1 MRRLLLFTLA
11 YFTFGCRAMRG
22 AKYDAYPEYQQQA
35 QLYEEDY
42 YAEEASGGDFA
53 YDQANAYGAMAE
65 APAMSSRHKNAEY
78 DKRGASKKY
87 KMEGKNAPQKGGEP
101 NQEQAAARMVHY
113 NGYAN
118 LHVARPEDT
127 VEDIVAI
134 SKKYKGD
141 IERRSTQSITI
152 RVPKDSFSAAFNDII
167 GLGDVLNK
175 SVTSEDVTE
184 AFTSVEL
191 RLKTAQTT
199 RDRLLALL
207 EKAKDEEEKIKILR
221 QLQRLNE
228 QIDVI
233 EAQMRTLKSLAD
245 YSSISVDLTAR
256 KAVADGTQQMEAS
269 GFSWIHNL
277 SPFQN
282 TVCHSGKRLEL
293 ITPDEFVSLH
303 PKGAYIAE
311 SADGTILRA
320 TKLDNNP
327 RGSSVFWREAIQ
339 KRLAS
344 GFGKTEAKEL
354 GQFQAIALYE
364 DSENPYIWIIAVRD
378 AGKYLELLE
387 VYFPNEEQYQRH
399 HEAAL
404 AAITGGAK

>member
-1 MRRLLLFTLA
+1 MRTLLLFIFG
-11 YFTFGCRAMRG
+11 YFTFGCQAH
-22 AKYDAYPEYQQQA
+22 KNYKDTDAYLQQEYSEYEDAFAEDSLSRNRAAEPYQLEQGVTVAKSYSKYKNNNDFKEQTIENQQQ
-35 QLYEEDY
+35 
-42 YAEEASGGDFA
+42 S
-53 YDQANAYGAMAE
+53 
-65 APAMSSRHKNAEY
+65 
-78 DKRGASKKY
+78 
-87 KMEGKNAPQKGGEP
+87 
-101 NQEQAAARMVHY
+101 AARMVHY

-118 LHVARPEDT
+118 LHVARPEEI
-127 VEDIVAI
+127 VEEIVLL

-152 RVPKDSFSAAFNDII
+152 RVPKDSFTETFNQII
-167 GLGDVLNK
+167 KLGDVLNK

-233 EAQMRTLKSLAD
+233 EAQMRTLKSLSD

-256 KAVADGTQQMEAS
+256 KAVANGAQQIEAA

-277 SPFQN
+277 SPFQSV
-282 TVCHSGKRLEL
+282 VCHSGKRLEFS
-293 ITPDEFVSLH
+293 TPDEFVALH

-311 SADGTILRA
+311 SADGTVLRA
-320 TKLDNNP
+320 TRLENNP
-327 RGSSVFWREAIQ
+327 QGSSGFWQQSIQ

-344 GFGKTEAKEL
+344 GFGKFESKEI
-354 GQFQAIALYE
+354 GQFQSITLFE

-378 AGKYLELLE
+378 AGKYLELVE
-387 VYFPNEEQYQRH
+387 VYFPNEDQLMRYKDSVV
-399 HEAAL
+399 AT
-404 AAITGGAK
+404 ITGGAQ

>member
-1 MRRLLLFTLA
+1 MRTLLLFIFG
-11 YFTFGCRAMRG
+11 YFTFGCQAH
-22 AKYDAYPEYQQQA
+22 KNYKDTDAYLQQEYSEYEDAFAEDSLSRNRAAEPYQLEQGVTVAKSYSKYKNNNDFKEQTIENQQQ
-35 QLYEEDY
+35 
-42 YAEEASGGDFA
+42 S
-53 YDQANAYGAMAE
+53 
-65 APAMSSRHKNAEY
+65 
-78 DKRGASKKY
+78 
-87 KMEGKNAPQKGGEP
+87 
-101 NQEQAAARMVHY
+101 AARMVHY

-118 LHVARPEDT
+118 LHVARPEEI
-127 VEDIVAI
+127 VEEIVLL
-134 SKKYKGD
+134 SKKYNGD

-152 RVPKDSFSAAFNDII
+152 RVPKDSFTETFNQII
-167 GLGDVLNK
+167 KLGDVLNK

-233 EAQMRTLKSLAD
+233 EAQMRTLKSLSD

-256 KAVADGTQQMEAS
+256 KAVANGAQQIEAA

-277 SPFQN
+277 SPFQSV
-282 TVCHSGKRLEL
+282 VCHSGKRLAFS
-293 ITPDEFVSLH
+293 TPDEFVALH

-311 SADGTILRA
+311 SADGTVLRA
-320 TKLDNNP
+320 TRLENNP
-327 RGSSVFWREAIQ
+327 QGSSGFWQQSIQ

-344 GFGKTEAKEL
+344 GFGKFESKEI
-354 GQFQAIALYE
+354 GQFQSITLFE

-378 AGKYLELLE
+378 AGKYLELVE
-387 VYFPNEEQYQRH
+387 VYFPNEDQLMRYKDSVV
-399 HEAAL
+399 AT
-404 AAITGGAK
+404 ITGGAQ